1 MGHVFPEIWTGN
13 TTVSKKKKKNSSD
26 FLIMNPE
33 LSYMHSAITSYFYS
47 FLKS

>member
-13 TTVSKKKKKNSSD
+13 ATVSKKKNSSD

-33 LSYMHSAITSYFYS
+33 LSYMHSAITSYF
-47 FLKS
+47 